1 MSLQPDKL
9 GARRSKDDLNLE
21 LPPSSIQAELS
32 VLGGLLIDPSS
43 WDKIA
48 DEVNS
53 QDFFKRENK
62 IIFSCIEKIQG
73 KGGTVDAITVSELLA
88 SRDELSSIGGIDYIT
103 EIINSTPSSANIKA
117 YAEIIRNKAVL
128 RKLLSI
134 SAEIA
139 TSVRNP
145 DGASTEELLDEAEKK
160 VYEIYDNSRGIKLGF
175 KQVKD
180 LIPNVI
186 DRLDMLAK
194 SGKDITGVPTGFN
207 KLDEYTS
214 GLQRGDLI
222 VIAGRPSMG
231 KTSLAVNIA
240 ENASIGHKIP
250 VGIFSMEM
258 SSEQLSMRMLSS
270 IGRINQSKL
279 RNGKLSGEDWSR
291 VNSAGTMLSDAPI
304 WVDDVGSL
312 TPIELRARARRL
324 KREHNLGLIIVDY
337 LQLMSVSGTKENRAT
352 EISEISRS
360 LKSLAKELDIPII
373 ALSQLNR
380 GIESRQD
387 KRPVM
392 SDLRESGAIE
402 QDSDLIL
409 FIYRE
414 EVYDPET
421 PKRGI
426 ADIIIGKQ
434 RSGPTGDFLLTFLGE
449 YTKFENYIP
458 DNYGEGVPIL

>member
-43 WDKIA
+43 WDKVA

-73 KGGTVDAITVSELLA
+73 GGGTVDAITVSELLA
-88 SRDELSSIGGIDYIT
+88 SRDELSSIGGIEYIT

-128 RKLLSI
+128 RKLLTI

-145 DGASTEELLDEAEKK
+145 EGASTEELLDEAEKK

-175 KQVKD
+175 RQVKD

-194 SGKDITGVPTGFN
+194 SGKDITGVPTGFT
-207 KLDEYTS
+207 KLDEFTS

-231 KTSLAVNIA
+231 KTSFAMNIA
-240 ENASIGHKIP
+240 ENASIGHKVP
-250 VGIFSMEM
+250 VGVFSMEM

>member
-43 WDKIA
+43 WDKVA

-73 KGGTVDAITVSELLA
+73 DGGTVDAITVSELLA
-88 SRDELSSIGGIDYIT
+88 SRDELSSIGGIEYIT

-128 RKLLSI
+128 RKLLTI

-145 DGASTEELLDEAEKK
+145 EGASTEELLDEAEKK

-194 SGKDITGVPTGFN
+194 SGKDITGVPTGFT
-207 KLDEYTS
+207 KLDEFTS

-231 KTSLAVNIA
+231 KTSFAMNIA

-250 VGIFSMEM
+250 VGVFSMEM

>member
-43 WDKIA
+43 WDKVA

-62 IIFSCIEKIQG
+62 IIFSCIEKIQSD
-73 KGGTVDAITVSELLA
+73 GGTVDAITVSELLA
-88 SRDELSSIGGIDYIT
+88 SRDELSSIGGIEYIT

-128 RKLLSI
+128 RKLLTI

-145 DGASTEELLDEAEKK
+145 EGASTEELLDEAEKK

-194 SGKDITGVPTGFN
+194 SGKDITGVPTGFA
-207 KLDEYTS
+207 KLDEFTS

-231 KTSLAVNIA
+231 KTSFAMNIA
-240 ENASIGHKIP
+240 ENASIGHKVP
-250 VGIFSMEM
+250 VGVFSMEM